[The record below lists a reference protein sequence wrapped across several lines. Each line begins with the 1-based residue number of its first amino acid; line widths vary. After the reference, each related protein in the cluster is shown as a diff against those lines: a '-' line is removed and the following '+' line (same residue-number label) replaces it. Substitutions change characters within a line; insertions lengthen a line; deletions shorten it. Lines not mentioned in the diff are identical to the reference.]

1 MGLLL
6 VAPWMQLLG
15 VCIPLL
21 GCIALFKKETT
32 KASMSLLL
40 TNIGCLFINCI
51 YLLMLG
57 AGTQEAV
64 LMANKIMYMANT
76 LFYFSFMLFIATYL
90 NLGTQKMRTGVLSAW
105 AAVEIIFL
113 FNLFYKAF

>member
-6 VAPWMQLLG
+6 VAPWIQLAGIL
-15 VCIPLL
+15 IPVL
-21 GCIALFKKETT
+21 GCVAIFKKQQT

-57 AGTQEAV
+57 AGSEGSA
-64 LMANKIMYMANT
+64 LMANKVLYLANT
-76 LFYFSFMLFIATYL
+76 LFFFGF
-90 NLGTQKMRTGVLSAW
+90 LSA
-105 AAVEIIFL
+105 FCG
-113 FNLFYKAF
+113 AFSSV